1 MAVDNPPARG
11 HPPETSPA
19 SASAEK
25 PIRPSSHA
33 AAVATTP
40 ELPSPRNFR
49 SQSLAHHDRSPRV
62 ATTAPIKRKP
72 LSASASPL
80 ARRFSQSSQ
89 YSQPSQYA
97 PSPPP
102 QHYLD
107 ILDELPSPPL
117 MLDQLPNRTSRS
129 YSIDSPTVYDFP
141 SAKVA
146 PLMPL
151 VPEGGLIDK
160 FPAVPAAGPETGSQ
174 DWNDAQLELG
184 RNIPDVNPAA
194 LQTQNDLTSAFK
206 IQGFIPNEQ
215 DFDVIPIRVASQL
228 HQGSEQQVDVDP
240 ALHSKQPGD
249 QASNIN
255 TTQPNRM
262 SLFSRKPS
270 PPHLKLANTK
280 DIHQQKSIALDST
293 AATVADQPSELVPLA
308 PAPAP
313 APAPVA
319 APTENATVNKQDP
332 ATNASVIALS
342 NQTSDNLNANKPLP
356 PLKSPA
362 SSRLGSFFGW
372 TTSSPASTSFSDKGF
387 SPLPSPFSQR
397 TTTVYTDDS
406 PASAT
411 TEPLTAKAGIHA
423 RPPNQTTHLEY
434 CEDYLQTPPT
444 TTPSPASQI
453 EDMEDEL
460 KAISAEL
467 AASIRREMDLEDL
480 VERLQSQVGSRG
492 EPGKRTSDYFS
503 DSGYSSAKASEA
515 DASREEVAQVQRRAE
530 QEKAQVRLELSE
542 KLNDERSRR
551 RELDLQIKELSLRA
565 SKMGEEQA
573 QRGSVSDAD
582 SADRVK
588 ELESSCEELRRRLS
602 EEREIKDNFQD
613 LLDALKGELQSAANE
628 RDNLRDEVVP
638 QLRARVEGLEQQ
650 AAEYSRSTYEST
662 KIQQE
667 LQTLQEEN
675 ASLRALKQNRESQ
688 RFEANQTR
696 MSRVVRSSSVSTV
709 NSNFKLQQAPLGRSN
724 TVKGPQGQQ
733 FESRE
738 AMSERLKDVEA
749 QRDAL
754 HSALKNLLE
763 RQEFQNRENE
773 KKIRVLEQ
781 ERARL
786 LATSPKKA
794 GYERDV
800 SILKEEIAVLRKRAE
815 EAVEQK
821 WQVEKGLAGLKMDLD
836 RAQEEIAGLK
846 SLLRENDILIPAAFF
861 ARPMSS
867 PDSIDGDASPVTSAS
882 LQKAHQD
889 LRSSYTQALERIKK
903 LELSSVETDALN
915 KLEAAV
921 AADGSQPSQA
931 SLEAQ
936 VKEYLETER
945 DLADQLQASAR
956 QVEELAA
963 QVQAQLATNATLR
976 TRLTDAVTRGEANQ
990 QRSKERITGLQRRL
1004 KELEDELSSTQSA
1017 AEDRIARHEEEIR
1030 LLREANNGQ
1039 IQRLRDA
1046 AGGLKSPLPKS
1057 PGLRSPTQRLFPPRS
1072 PLSPLFANGTRS
1084 PRLVNSPVSRPGS
1097 SGPNSARSLKSPG
1110 MAGEEDQAVQVEKL
1124 RRRVA
1129 ELEKALNEADAEMQ
1143 EVVGRM
1149 NGAQI
1154 EVLQL
1159 QEEREQAI
1167 RDTRRL
1173 QRQLDE
1179 EKVKVFQDRF
1189 RDLSS
1194 SAMA

>member
-19 SASAEK
+19 SASSER
-25 PIRPSSHA
+25 PVRPSSHA
-33 AAVATTP
+33 AAVTTSTTTP

-117 MLDQLPNRTSRS
+117 MLDQLANRTSRS

-160 FPAVPAAGPETGSQ
+160 FPDVPAAGPEIGPQ
-174 DWNDAQLELG
+174 DWDDAQSELG

-194 LQTQNDLTSAFK
+194 LQTQNDPTSAFQ

-215 DFDVIPIRVASQL
+215 DFDVIPIRTASQL
-228 HQGSEQQVDVDP
+228 HQDSEQVDVDP
-240 ALHSKQPGD
+240 ALHSKQLGD

-280 DIHQQKSIALDST
+280 DIHQQNSIAFDST
-293 AATVADQPSELVPLA
+293 AAVITDQPSELVPLA
-308 PAPAP
+308 LAP

-319 APTENATVNKQDP
+319 AATDNATINKQDP
-332 ATNASVIALS
+332 TTRASVIALS

-397 TTTVYTDDS
+397 TTTVYTDDT
-406 PASAT
+406 PASAK
-411 TEPLTAKAGIHA
+411 TEPLTAKAHA
-423 RPPNQTTHLEY
+423 GLSNQTTPLEY
-434 CEDYLQTPPT
+434 CEDYLQTPPTT

-480 VERLQSQVGSRG
+480 VERLQSQVGGRG

-530 QEKAQVRLELSE
+530 QEKAQVRLELSQ

-573 QRGSVSDAD
+573 QRGSMSDTD

-602 EEREIKDNFQD
+602 EEREVKDNFQD

-650 AAEYSRSTYEST
+650 AAEYSKSTYEST

-688 RFEANQTR
+688 RMEGNQTR
-696 MSRVVRSSSVSTV
+696 MSRIARSSSVSTV
-709 NSNFKLQQAPLGRSN
+709 NSTFKLQQAPLGRSN

-781 ERARL
+781 ERTRL

-800 SILKEEIAVLRKRAE
+800 SNLKEEIAVLRKRAE

-836 RAQEEIAGLK
+836 RAEEEIAGLK

-861 ARPMSS
+861 TRPMSS
-867 PDSIDGDASPVTSAS
+867 PDSVQGDATPVTSAS
-882 LQKAHQD
+882 LQKAYQD
-889 LRSSYTQALERIKK
+889 LRDSYGQALQRIKK
-903 LELSSVETDALN
+903 LELSSVETDALD

-931 SLEAQ
+931 SFEAQ

-956 QVEELAA
+956 RVEELAA

-990 QRSKERITGLQRRL
+990 QTSKERITGLQRRL
-1004 KELEDELSSTQSA
+1004 KDLEDELSSTQSA
-1017 AEDRIARHEEEIR
+1017 AEDRVARHEEEIKQ
-1030 LLREANNGQ
+1030 LREANNGQ

-1072 PLSPLFANGTRS
+1072 PLSPLFANGARS
-1084 PRLVNSPVSRPGS
+1084 PRFANSPISRPGS

-1110 MAGEEDQAVQVEKL
+1110 TAGEEDQAAQVEKL

-1129 ELEKALNEADAEMQ
+1129 ELEKALNETDAEMQ

-1167 RDTRRL
+1167 RETRRL
-1173 QRQLDE
+1173 QRQIDE
-1179 EKVKVFQDRF
+1179 ERVKVFEDRF
-1189 RDLSS
+1189 RDLSA

>member
-1 MAVDNPPARG
+1 MAVNNPPARG

-19 SASAEK
+19 SASSEK
-25 PIRPSSHA
+25 SMRPSSHA
-33 AAVATTP
+33 AAVTTP

-62 ATTAPIKRKP
+62 VTTAPIKRKP

-117 MLDQLPNRTSRS
+117 MLDQLANRTSRS
-129 YSIDSPTVYDFP
+129 YSIDSPTIYDFP

-151 VPEGGLIDK
+151 VPEAGRIDK
-160 FPAVPAAGPETGSQ
+160 FPGVPAAGPETGSQ
-174 DWNDAQLELG
+174 DWDDAQSELR
-184 RNIPDVNPAA
+184 RNIPDLNPAV
-194 LQTQNDLTSAFK
+194 LQTQNDPTSAFQ

-215 DFDVIPIRVASQL
+215 DFDVISIRGASQL
-228 HQGSEQQVDVDP
+228 HQEDSEQVDVDP
-240 ALHSKQPGD
+240 ALHSKQLGD
-249 QASNIN
+249 QASSNIN
-255 TTQPNRM
+255 ATQPNRM

-280 DIHQQKSIALDST
+280 EFSEQKSIAFDST
-293 AATVADQPSELVPLA
+293 TALIADQPSDLVPLA
-308 PAPAP
+308 L

-319 APTENATVNKQDP
+319 AETENATTNKQDP
-332 ATNASVIALS
+332 VTHNSVIAPS

-397 TTTVYTDDS
+397 TTTVYTDDT
-406 PASAT
+406 PASAK
-411 TEPLTAKAGIHA
+411 TEPLTAKAAVHA
-423 RPPNQTTHLEY
+423 SLSNQTTPLEY
-434 CEDYLQTPPT
+434 CEDYLQTPPTT

-515 DASREEVAQVQRRAE
+515 DASREEVAHVQRRAE
-530 QEKAQVRLELSE
+530 QEKAQVRLELSQ

-565 SKMGEEQA
+565 SRMGEEQA
-573 QRGSVSDAD
+573 QRGSMSDNNN
-582 SADRVK
+582 DRVK

-602 EEREIKDNFQD
+602 EEREVKDNFQD

-650 AAEYSRSTYEST
+650 AAEYSKSTYEST

-688 RFEANQTR
+688 RFEPNQTR
-696 MSRVVRSSSVSTV
+696 MSRIARSSSVSTV
-709 NSNFKLQQAPLGRSN
+709 NSTFKLQQAPLGRSN

-781 ERARL
+781 ERTRL
-786 LATSPKKA
+786 LASSPKKA

-800 SILKEEIAVLRKRAE
+800 SNLKEEIAVLRKRAE
-815 EAVEQK
+815 DAVEQK

-836 RAQEEIAGLK
+836 RAEEEIAGLK
-846 SLLRENDILIPAAFF
+846 SLLRENDILIPAAF

-867 PDSIDGDASPVTSAS
+867 PDSIDGDVTPVTSAS
-882 LQKAHQD
+882 LQKAYQD
-889 LRSSYTQALERIKK
+889 LRSSYAQALERIKK
-903 LELSSVETDALN
+903 LELSSVENDALN

-931 SLEAQ
+931 SFEAQ

-956 QVEELAA
+956 RVEELAA
-963 QVQAQLATNATLR
+963 QVQAQLAINATLR

-990 QRSKERITGLQRRL
+990 QTSKERITGLQRRL

-1017 AEDRIARHEEEIR
+1017 AEDRVARHEEEIKQ
-1030 LLREANNGQ
+1030 LREANNGQ

-1046 AGGLKSPLPKS
+1046 AGGLRSPLPKS

-1072 PLSPLFANGTRS
+1072 PLSPLFANGARS
-1084 PRLVNSPVSRPGS
+1084 PRFANSPVSRPGS

-1110 MAGEEDQAVQVEKL
+1110 MAGEEDQTAQVEKL

-1167 RDTRRL
+1167 RETRRL
-1173 QRQLDE
+1173 QRQIDE
-1179 EKVKVFQDRF
+1179 ERVKVFEDRF
-1189 RDLSS
+1189 RDLSA

>member
-11 HPPETSPA
+11 HPPETSTA
-19 SASAEK
+19 SALSEK
-25 PIRPSSHA
+25 SVRPSSHA
-33 AAVATTP
+33 AVTTTP

-49 SQSLAHHDRSPRV
+49 SQSLAHHDRSPRIV
-62 ATTAPIKRKP
+62 TALPIKRKP

-89 YSQPSQYA
+89 YSQPSQHTF
-97 PSPPP
+97 SPPS

-117 MLDQLPNRTSRS
+117 MLDQLANRTSRS

-141 SAKVA
+141 SAKVP

-151 VPEGGLIDK
+151 VPEGGLVEE
-160 FPAVPAAGPETGSQ
+160 FPAVPAAGPEAGSQ
-174 DWNDAQLELG
+174 GWDDAQSPLG
-184 RNIPDVNPAA
+184 RNIPDFNPAA
-194 LQTQNDLTSAFK
+194 LQTQNDPTSAFQ
-206 IQGFIPNEQ
+206 IQGFIPNEP
-215 DFDVIPIRVASQL
+215 DLDVIPIRGASQL
-228 HQGSEQQVDVDP
+228 HHDSEPVDVDP
-240 ALHSKQPGD
+240 ALHSKQLGD

-270 PPHLKLANTK
+270 PPHLKLENTK
-280 DIHQQKSIALDST
+280 DIHQQNST
-293 AATVADQPSELVPLA
+293 AAVVIAEPSDLVPLALA
-308 PAPAP
+308 PAPAR
-313 APAPVA
+313 VA
-319 APTENATVNKQDP
+319 AATENATFNKQDP
-332 ATNASVIALS
+332 ATDASVIALS

-356 PLKSPA
+356 PLKSPG

-372 TTSSPASTSFSDKGF
+372 TSSSPASTAFSDKGF

-397 TTTVYTDDS
+397 TTTVYTDET
-406 PASAT
+406 PASARP
-411 TEPLTAKAGIHA
+411 EPLTAKAAIHA
-423 RPPNQTTHLEY
+423 GPSNQTTPLEY

-444 TTPSPASQI
+444 TTVSPDSQI

-530 QEKAQVRLELSE
+530 QEKAQVRLELSQ

-573 QRGSVSDAD
+573 QRGLVSDTD

-588 ELESSCEELRRRLS
+588 ELESSCEDLRRRLS
-602 EEREIKDNFQD
+602 EEREVKDNFQD

-650 AAEYSRSTYEST
+650 AAEYSKSTYEST

-688 RFEANQTR
+688 RFEPNQTR
-696 MSRVVRSSSVSTV
+696 MSRIARSSSVSTV
-709 NSNFKLQQAPLGRSN
+709 NSTFKLQQAPLGRSN

-800 SILKEEIAVLRKRAE
+800 SNLKDEIAMLRKRAE

-836 RAQEEIAGLK
+836 RAEEEIAGLK
-846 SLLRENDILIPAAFF
+846 SLLRENDILIPAAFT
-861 ARPMSS
+861 RPLSS
-867 PDSIDGDASPVTSAS
+867 PDSIEGDASPVTSAS
-882 LQKAHQD
+882 LQKAYQD
-889 LRSSYTQALERIKK
+889 LRDSYGQALERIKK

-921 AADGSQPSQA
+921 AADDSRPSQA

-936 VKEYLETER
+936 VKEYLETEK
-945 DLADQLQASAR
+945 DLADQLHASAR
-956 QVEELAA
+956 RVEELAA

-976 TRLTDAVTRGEANQ
+976 SRLTDAVTRGEANQ
-990 QRSKERITGLQRRL
+990 QTSKERITGLQRRL

-1017 AEDRIARHEEEIR
+1017 AEDRIARHEEEIKQ
-1030 LLREANNGQ
+1030 LREANNGH

-1057 PGLRSPTQRLFPPRS
+1057 PGLRSPSQRLFPPRS
-1072 PLSPLFANGTRS
+1072 PLSPLFANGARS
-1084 PRLVNSPVSRPGS
+1084 PRFANIPVSRPGS
-1097 SGPNSARSLKSPG
+1097 SGLNSARGPKSPG
-1110 MAGEEDQAVQVEKL
+1110 MAGEEDQAAQIEKL
-1124 RRRVA
+1124 RLRVA

-1143 EVVGRM
+1143 EVVSRM
-1149 NGAQI
+1149 NMAQI

-1159 QEEREQAI
+1159 QEDREQAI
-1167 RDTRRL
+1167 RETRKL
-1173 QRQLDE
+1173 QRQIDE
-1179 EKVKVFQDRF
+1179 EKLKVFQDRF
-1189 RDLSS
+1189 RDLGGSG
-1194 SAMA
+1194 MA